1 MEMIKVTVFWVLTL
15 CSDAGGYQCLK
26 MKAASMV
33 SHCIIIQ
40 HQNPED
46 YDLNLCSSFQISIL
60 YLVPV
65 RIKMFLFSPSKQTK
79 KKKRYKIFSGDSCQR

>member
-46 YDLNLCSSFQISIL
+46 YDLNLI
-60 YLVPV
+60 
-65 RIKMFLFSPSKQTK
+65 RLF
-79 KKKRYKIFSGDSCQR
+79 